1 MKIDSLFT
9 LKGFTAADTLS
20 RSGPEQTTSGLEKL
34 NLSPGSLLK
43 ARVIDFS
50 ADGRVLLEIE
60 GKTVTA
66 SSRTALPK
74 GNLLLEVQQ
83 GGDNPVLSPAG
94 KQTAVQN
101 FLQSFLGSGT
111 GPHNAVKLLN
121 QMTGL
126 HSSQT
131 GGKTDQS
138 LTNLLRTINAITID
152 GSGDIGK
159 ILQTEAAIS
168 PQSATFL
175 PKLLQKFLEEGSG
188 RTEASSLTANES
200 SGLKKLAHILEMLR
214 EVNDQPVSGKQSDFS
229 FFPCFFAG
237 DSGWGQ
243 WLFRKNEEKGQQKE
257 QDYSLSFFLE
267 MSRIGNLHCQVR
279 VQGQTVQGHFF
290 VDSEKISTHIRQ
302 ALSELTDLLNNLG
315 YSPVSFSCEFKQT
328 SMMQELK
335 ESLQSLAGMEMSI
348 VDLRA

>member
-9 LKGFTAADTLS
+9 LKGFQAADALS
-20 RSGPEQTTSGLEKL
+20 NSGPKQTGSGLEKL
-34 NLSPGSLLK
+34 DLSPGSVLK
-43 ARVIDFS
+43 ARVIDFF

-66 SSRTALPK
+66 SSPTPLPK

-94 KQTAVQN
+94 KQAAVQN
-101 FLQSFLGSGT
+101 FLQSFLGAGSD
-111 GPHNAVKLLN
+111 PHKAVKLLN
-121 QMTGL
+121 QMAAP
-126 HSSQT
+126 HSSQPAD
-131 GGKTDQS
+131 KAALPLTD
-138 LTNLLRTINAITID
+138 LLQTINAITID
-152 GSGDIGK
+152 GSTNIGK

-168 PQSATFL
+168 SQSATFL
-175 PKLLQKFLEEGSG
+175 PKLLQKFIKEDSG
-188 RTEASSLTANES
+188 RTEASSLTANEY
-200 SGLKKLAHILEMLR
+200 SGLKKLTHILEMLK
-214 EVNDQPVSGKQSDFS
+214 EVNDQPLPGKQSDFS

-243 WLFRKNEEKGQQKE
+243 WLFLKNEEKGLQKD
-257 QDYSLSFFLE
+257 QGYSLSFFLE
-267 MSRIGNLHCQVR
+267 MSRIGNLHCQVHVQDQA
-279 VQGQTVQGHFF
+279 VQGYFF

-335 ESLQSLAGMEMSI
+335 ESLQSLAGMEISI

>member
-9 LKGFTAADTLS
+9 LKGFKAADTLS
-20 RSGPEQTTSGLEKL
+20 RSRPGQTSNGLEKL
-34 NLSPGSLLK
+34 DLSPGSLLK

-50 ADGRVLLEIE
+50 SDGRVLLEIE
-60 GKTVTA
+60 GKIVTA
-66 SSRTALPK
+66 SSRTPLSK
-74 GNLLLEVQQ
+74 GDILLEVTQ
-83 GGDNPVLSPAG
+83 GGDNPVLSPAW
-94 KQTAVQN
+94 KKAAVQN
-101 FLQSFLGSGT
+101 FLQSFLGAGT

-121 QMTGL
+121 KMTGL
-126 HSSQT
+126 HTSQAT
-131 GGKTDQS
+131 GKTNLS
-138 LTNLLRTINAITID
+138 LTNLLRAINAITID

-188 RTEASSLTANES
+188 RTEASSLTANEYS
-200 SGLKKLAHILEMLR
+200 SLKKLTHILELLG
-214 EVNDQPVSGKQSDFS
+214 EVNDQPLPGKQSDFS

-243 WLFRKNEEKGQQKE
+243 WLFHKNEKKGQQKD
-257 QDYSLSFFLE
+257 QAYSLSFFLE
-267 MSRIGNLHCQVR
+267 MSRIGNLHCQVH
-279 VQGQTVQGHFF
+279 VQGQALQGHFF

-302 ALSELTDLLNNLG
+302 AFSELTDILNNLG

-328 SMMQELK
+328 SMIQELK

-348 VDLRA
+348 VNLRA

>member
-9 LKGFTAADTLS
+9 LKGFKAADTLS
-20 RSGPEQTTSGLEKL
+20 RSGPGQTSTGLEKL
-34 NLSPGSLLK
+34 DLSPGSLLK
-43 ARVIDFS
+43 ARVIDCS

-66 SSRTALPK
+66 SSRTALSK
-74 GNLLLEVQQ
+74 GNILLEVTQ

-94 KQTAVQN
+94 KKAAVQN
-101 FLQSFLGSGT
+101 FLQSFLGAGT

-121 QMTGL
+121 KMTGL
-126 HSSQT
+126 HSFQA
-131 GGKTDQS
+131 GGKTDLS

-159 ILQTEAAIS
+159 ILQTEAALS
-168 PQSATFL
+168 SQSATFL
-175 PKLLQKFLEEGSG
+175 PKLLQKFLAERSG
-188 RTEASSLTANES
+188 RREASSLTANEY
-200 SGLKKLAHILEMLR
+200 GDLKKMAHILEMLR
-214 EVNDQPVSGKQSDFS
+214 EVNNQPLSGKQPDFS

-279 VQGQTVQGHFF
+279 VQGQAVQGHFF
-290 VDSEKISTHIRQ
+290 VDSEKISAHIRQ
-302 ALSELTDLLNNLG
+302 SFLELTDILNNLG
-315 YSPVSFSCEFKQT
+315 YSPVSFSCKFKKT
-328 SMMQELK
+328 SMMRELK